1 MKKTK
6 AIVFSVLIMIFGI
19 SSGSLLA
26 QDGGKMT
33 FQFGTGFKMTGDPF
47 IYEISP
53 IVGVGYCFDNSNSL
67 GLGVQA
73 DLGLYKQDPSPDR
86 HCGMALLCLY
96 AYYLRDFGAN
106 KPVNFYNECRL
117 GVADLIS
124 PGLMIGFEPGVR
136 IKLSDWGALR
146 IGLTA
151 QASRLMYVN
160 MANDNYYA
168 VEYAV
173 GLNVKLDL

>member
-1 MKKTK
+1 MQNNLHRETLKTL
-6 AIVFSVLIMIFGI
+6 ILSVLPA
-19 SSGSLLA
+19 SLKLA
-26 QDGGKMT
+26 K
-33 FQFGTGFKMTGDPF
+33 
-47 IYEISP
+47 
-53 IVGVGYCFDNSNSL
+53 
-67 GLGVQA
+67 
-73 DLGLYKQDPSPDR
+73 
-86 HCGMALLCLY
+86 
-96 AYYLRDFGAN
+96 
-106 KPVNFYNECRL
+106 L

-124 PGLMIGFEPGVR
+124 PGLMIGFESGVR